1 MTLTCSI
8 SSSPG
13 RTLTTKSAVSRV
25 VEFDVL
31 DARQG
36 GAGFVGVGKELV
48 DLSDDGIFEVEF
60 ALLRIFPRRGGA
72 ELQSVDDG
80 EGAAG
85 SLVFP
90 VPAQGEF
97 VAGAEGGEDDEAG
110 ATVLREGDG
119 GVAAD
124 DLGAGAQLRVV
135 LLEEL
140 FGLGLG
146 DRDRPGGLEH
156 GQRGFLRRGLR
167 GGEGDGETA
176 GDVDAEE
183 AVRPDGFDQTGGI
196 FAFVDGCP
204 RLHVQAVL
212 AAADV
217 DGCFGGVPDADGHA
231 LIDADEF
238 DAELRPLREVI
249 PQQGSAEIAEVVRRP
264 VGREVRLPAGAQSRE
279 LGEPFLVGRVDVELP
294 GHAVDGAPGQGLL
307 HPVAGLAEHERAD
320 REARIRARGD
330 VVLVEEDGVLSFEPS
345 AGDDLDELESQ
356 GHGRV

>member
-1 MTLTCSI
+1 MLDLLE
-8 SSSPG
+8 PG
-13 RTLTTKSAVSRV
+13 QDVDDEVGGVRV

-31 DARQG
+31 DARQS

-60 ALLRIFPRRGGA
+60 ALLRVFPRRGCA
-72 ELQSVDDG
+72 EPQSVDDG

-85 SLVFP
+85 PLVFP

-97 VAGAEGGEDDEAG
+97 VAGAEGCEDDEAG
-110 ATVLREGDG
+110 AAILREGDG

-140 FGLGLG
+140 FGLGRG
-146 DRDRPGGLEH
+146 DRDRPGGSEH

-167 GGEGDGETA
+167 RGEGDGETA

-183 AVRPDGFDQTGGI
+183 AVRPDGFDQSGGK
-196 FAFVDGCP
+196 FAFVDGCL
-204 RLHVQAVL
+204 RLHLQAVL

-217 DGCFGGVPDADGHA
+217 DGSAGGVPDADGHGR
-231 LIDADEF
+231 IDADEF
-238 DAELRPLREVI
+238 DAELLPLREVI

-264 VGREVRLPAGAQSRE
+264 VGREVCLPAGAQSRE